1 MSSEQ
6 PAAVRVFGIRHHGPG
21 CARSLRQA
29 LEALNP
35 DLVLVEGPPDADA
48 VLSLAAHAEMHL
60 PVALLVYRP
69 DAPRRA
75 VFYPFAEFSPE
86 WQAIRF
92 AQQRDVP
99 VRFMDLPMA
108 FQLARDEPGRKSSVE
123 HDENDEDGAGDS
135 APPEEQGVAEAGR
148 ADPMT
153 ALAAAAGYD
162 DPELWWEHQVER
174 RQDAAGLFEAIAEVM
189 QALRADAPVADRDL
203 TREAFMRQTIRA
215 ALKEGRIAGAGLDV
229 FWYEPFDP
237 TDPIFSYNVIATPH
251 VGGATDLSLQGIAK
265 KVAENVNRAR
275 RGERPLN
282 CANFEH

>member
-1 MSSEQ
+1 MSSEKTS
-6 PAAVRVFGIRHHGPG
+6 AVRLFAIRHHGPG

-29 LEALNP
+29 LDALKP
-35 DLVLVEGPPDADA
+35 DVVLIEGPPDADA
-48 VLSLAAHAEMHL
+48 VLPLASHADMRP

-99 VRFMDLPMA
+99 ARFMDLPMA
-108 FQLARDEPGRKSSVE
+108 FQLAREEPQRESSVE
-123 HDENDEDGAGDS
+123 KTDEGAGDS
-135 APPEEQGVAEAGR
+135 ASPEEEGVGEAGR

-189 QALRADAPVADRDL
+189 HALRADAPVAERDL

-215 ALKEGRIAGAGLDV
+215 AVKEGSERIAVVCGAWHAPALIDFGSSKADAQRLKGL
-229 FWYEPFDP
+229 PK
-237 TDPIFSYNVIATPH
+237 T
-251 VGGATDLSLQGIAK
+251 
-265 KVAENVNRAR
+265 KV
-275 RGERPLN
+275 
-282 CANFEH
+282 